1 MTKAILIIMMFGKY
15 GSGVSVTPFE
25 SMAECQAARE
35 VFLATTGEYLN
46 LGSWGRKDVVE
57 CREYRQ

>member
-25 SMAECQAARE
+25 SMP
-35 VFLATTGEYLN
+35 TN
-46 LGSWGRKDVVE
+46 GSTKF
-57 CREYRQ
+57 